1 MKKLQVGIIG
11 CGKISSAHLK
21 AWRRIDGFAI
31 GGVFDVNRQLAE
43 ERAKEFSVSRVFPTL
58 DQLLAE
64 CDVIDVCTPPQT
76 HAAIALPV
84 LAAGRHL
91 LIEKPV
97 VTQVADWDNLVELVK
112 RSPGKLAVI
121 HNLKFAQSVRT
132 AKQWVDEGRIGDVL
146 RIQREFLTSAA
157 TDRMLVGDSHWSH
170 KLPGGRWFE
179 TLPHEL
185 YLTHWFAG
193 ALEFDSVSIAQTPK
207 APPGAPADEVVAV
220 LRGERTLA
228 TVHFS
233 ANCEQNRRIFTV
245 QGSHGQIVVDI
256 LSDLATI
263 STVKDAKWKR
273 AVGMQ
278 LMGAGQTL
286 LRAIPDRSRY
296 GFERLRGASPHSRAI
311 EAFAL
316 EVLGRAEPA
325 TPFEEVDYV
334 VRNCDRIG
342 RAIDEQVARGKA
354 AKDAKDDG
362 ATHPTAAA
370 EKSSV
375 NGSAPARH

>member
-1 MKKLQVGIIG
+1 MKQLSVGIIG

-21 AWRRIDGFAI
+21 AWRKIDGFTI

-43 ERAKEFSVSRVFPTL
+43 ERAKEFEVAKVFDTL
-58 DQLLAE
+58 DQLIAE
-64 CDVIDVCTPPQT
+64 CEVVDVCTPPQT
-76 HAAIALPV
+76 HAVISRQV
-84 LAAGRHL
+84 LTAGRHL

-97 VTQVADWDNLVELVK
+97 VTEVADWDSLVDLVK

-132 AKQWVDEGRIGDVL
+132 AKQWVEQGRIGDVL
-146 RIQREFLTSAA
+146 RIQREFLTSAT

-193 ALEFDSVSIAQTPK
+193 ALDFESVSIASTPK

-220 LRGERTLA
+220 LRGAQTLA

-233 ANCEQNRRIFTV
+233 ANCEQNRRVFTV

-263 STVKDAKWKR
+263 TTVKDAKWKR
-273 AVGMQ
+273 AVGMG
-278 LMGAGQTL
+278 LIGAGQTL
-286 LRAIPDRSRY
+286 LRAVPDRSRY
-296 GFERLRGASPHSRAI
+296 GLERLRGASPHSRAI

-316 EVLGRAEPA
+316 EVLGKGEPA

-342 RAIDEQVARGKA
+342 RAIDAQLAERAPVNAR
-354 AKDAKDDG
+354 
-362 ATHPTAAA
+362 AAA
-370 EKSSV
+370 
-375 NGSAPARH
+375 RH

>member
-1 MKKLQVGIIG
+1 MNKHRVGIIG

-21 AWRRIDGFAI
+21 AWRRIAGFSV
-31 GGVFDVNRQLAE
+31 GGVFDVNRALAE
-43 ERAKEFSVSRVFPTL
+43 ERAKEFSVDRVFGTL
-58 DQLLAE
+58 DELLAE
-64 CDVIDVCTPPQT
+64 CDVVDVCTPPQT
-76 HAAIALPV
+76 HAAISRQV
-84 LAAGRHL
+84 LTAGRHL

-97 VTQVADWDNLVELVK
+97 VTEVADWDSLVELVK

-132 AKQWVDEGRIGDVL
+132 AKQWVDQGRIGDVL
-146 RIQREFLTSAA
+146 RIQREFLTSPS
-157 TDRMLVGDSHWSH
+157 TDRMLVGDGHWSH

-193 ALEFDSVSIAQTPK
+193 PLAFESVSIAHTAK
-207 APPGAPADEVVAV
+207 APPGAPADEVTAV
-220 LRGERTLA
+220 LRGDTTLA

-263 STVKDAKWKR
+263 TTIHDAKWKR
-273 AVGMQ
+273 AMGME
-278 LMGAGQTL
+278 LLGAGQTL

-296 GFERLRGASPHSRAI
+296 ALERVRGASPHSRAI
-311 EAFAL
+311 DAFAR
-316 EVLGRAEPA
+316 EVLGQGEPA
-325 TPFEEVDYV
+325 TPFEEIDYV

-342 RAIDEQVARGKA
+342 RAIDEQLAARGVHR
-354 AKDAKDDG
+354 G
-362 ATHPTAAA
+362 AAA
-370 EKSSV
+370 T
-375 NGSAPARH
+375 

>member
-1 MKKLQVGIIG
+1 MKKHSVGIVG

-21 AWRRIDGFAI
+21 AWSNVDGFAV
-31 GGVFDVNRQLAE
+31 GGVFDVNRALAE
-43 ERAKEFSVSRVFPTL
+43 ERAKEFAVSRVFETL
-58 DQLLAE
+58 EQLIAE

-76 HAAIALPV
+76 HAVISRQV
-84 LAAGRHL
+84 LLAGRHL

-97 VTQVADWDNLVELVK
+97 VTEVADWDSLVELVK

-132 AKQWVDEGRIGDVL
+132 AKHWVEQGRIGEVL
-146 RIQREFLTSAA
+146 RIQREFLTSAT
-157 TDRMLVGDSHWSH
+157 TDRMLVGDKHWSH

-193 ALEFDSVSIAQTPK
+193 ALEFESVSIAHTAK

-220 LRGERTLA
+220 LRGERALA

-263 STVKDAKWKR
+263 TTTRDAKWKR

-278 LMGAGQTL
+278 LIGAGQTL
-286 LRAIPDRSRY
+286 LRAVPDRSRY
-296 GFERLRGASPHSRAI
+296 GWERLRGASPHSRAI
-311 EAFAL
+311 EAFAQ
-316 EVLGRAEPA
+316 EVLGRGEPA

-342 RAIDEQVARGKA
+342 RAIDQQLASRGVVR
-354 AKDAKDDG
+354 G
-362 ATHPTAAA
+362 
-370 EKSSV
+370 
-375 NGSAPARH
+375 

>member
-1 MKKLQVGIIG
+1 MKQHNVGIIG

-21 AWRRIDGFAI
+21 AWKKIDGFSI

-43 ERAKEFSVSRVFPTL
+43 ERAKEFGVARVFETL
-58 DQLLAE
+58 EQLIAE
-64 CDVIDVCTPPQT
+64 CEVVDVCTPPQT
-76 HAAIALPV
+76 HSAISRPV
-84 LAAGRHL
+84 LTAGRHL

-97 VTQVADWDNLVELVK
+97 VTEVADWDSLVELVK

-146 RIQREFLTSAA
+146 RIQREFLTSAT

-193 ALEFDSVSIAQTPK
+193 ALEFDSVTTASSPK

-233 ANCEQNRRIFTV
+233 ANCEQNRRVFTV

-263 STVKDAKWKR
+263 TTTKDAKWKR

-278 LMGAGQTL
+278 LLGAGQTL
-286 LRAIPDRSRY
+286 MRAVPDRSRY
-296 GFERLRGASPHSRAI
+296 GYDRLRGATPHSRAI
-311 EAFAL
+311 EAFAN
-316 EVLGRAEPA
+316 EVLGRGEPA

-342 RAIDEQVARGKA
+342 RAIDEQLAKRAA
-354 AKDAKDDG
+354 AK
-362 ATHPTAAA
+362 
-370 EKSSV
+370 V
-375 NGSAPARH
+375 VAPAPAPGKDVNARAAVHH

>member
-1 MKKLQVGIIG
+1 MKQHSVGIIG
-11 CGKISSAHLK
+11 CGKISSAHIK
-21 AWRRIDGFAI
+21 SWAKVDGFTI
-31 GGVFDVNRQLAE
+31 GGLFDVNRQLAE
-43 ERAKEFSVSRVFPTL
+43 ERAKEFSIGKVFETL
-58 DQLLAE
+58 DQLIAE
-64 CDVIDVCTPPQT
+64 CDVVDVCTPPQT
-76 HAAIALPV
+76 HAAISRQV
-84 LAAGRHL
+84 LTAGKHL

-97 VTQVADWDNLVELVK
+97 VTEVADWDSLVELVK

-132 AKQWVDEGRIGDVL
+132 AKQWVEQGRIGDVL
-146 RIQREFLTSAA
+146 RIQREFLTSAS

-193 ALEFDSVSIAQTPK
+193 ALEFDSVSIASTPK

-233 ANCEQNRRIFTV
+233 ANCEQNRRVFTV

-263 STVKDAKWKR
+263 TTVKDAKWKR
-273 AVGMQ
+273 AVGMG
-278 LMGAGQTL
+278 LIGAGQTL
-286 LRAIPDRSRY
+286 LRAVPDRSRY
-296 GFERLRGASPHSRAI
+296 GLERLRGASPHSRAI
-311 EAFAL
+311 EAFAN
-316 EVLGRAEPA
+316 EVLGRGEPA
-325 TPFEEVDYV
+325 TPFEEIDYV

-342 RAIDEQVARGKA
+342 RAIDQQLAARRAEAPKA
-354 AKDAKDDG
+354 SASTG
-362 ATHPTAAA
+362 ATGATGNAGATPRTAA
-370 EKSSV
+370 
-375 NGSAPARH
+375 RH

>member
-1 MKKLQVGIIG
+1 MKKLSVGIIG
-11 CGKISSAHLK
+11 CGKISSAHIK
-21 AWRRIDGFAI
+21 AWAKIDGFTL

-43 ERAKEFSVSRVFPTL
+43 ERAKEFSIARVFDTL
-58 DQLLAE
+58 DQLIAE
-64 CDVIDVCTPPQT
+64 CDVVDVCTPPQT
-76 HAAIALPV
+76 HAVISRQV
-84 LAAGRHL
+84 LTAGKHL

-97 VTQVADWDNLVELVK
+97 VTEVADWDSLVELVQ

-132 AKQWVDEGRIGDVL
+132 AKQWVEQGRIGDVL
-146 RIQREFLTSAA
+146 RIQREFLTSAT

-193 ALEFDSVSIAQTPK
+193 PLEFESVSIASTPK
-207 APPGAPADEVVAV
+207 APPGAPADEVVAT
-220 LRGERTLA
+220 LRGDTALA

-233 ANCEQNRRIFTV
+233 ANCEQNRRVFTV

-263 STVKDAKWKR
+263 TTVKDAKWKR
-273 AVGMQ
+273 AVGMG
-278 LMGAGQTL
+278 LIGAGQTL
-286 LRAIPDRSRY
+286 LRAVPDRSRY
-296 GFERLRGASPHSRAI
+296 GYERLRGASPHSRAI
-311 EAFAL
+311 EAFAD
-316 EVLGRAEPA
+316 EVLGRGEPA

-342 RAIDEQVARGKA
+342 RAIDQQLAARR
-354 AKDAKDDG
+354 
-362 ATHPTAAA
+362 AAA
-370 EKSSV
+370 GAEATAGAGSV
-375 NGSAPARH
+375 NTRVAARH